1 MGMKPVELSLIE
13 GKAANVYEAVIIA
26 AKKARII
33 NNENRLEFNTLLS
46 TMIPGNEDEF
56 EEEENPDQLKL
67 SLEFEKR
74 PKPHLQALEQVLNGE
89 VNFRYKDENE

>member
-56 EEEENPDQLKL
+56 EEKENPDQLKL